1 MKALWTA
8 LSIFAV
14 ANLIATASFVGWLVN
29 ADRLDSDRAK
39 RVREIFTTTISDEKA
54 AADQQLVAL
63 EDKKKAEEAAEKEK
77 LPPLTAAEQL
87 AARLE
92 ATELDRQ
99 RAERMKRE
107 VQDLRTALAN
117 ERDRMDAEWKKL
129 RETRKA
135 HEEEVALNERIVGSE
150 QFRKTLTV
158 LTKLEPKETKN
169 ILVQMLNGAG
179 TTPVTADA
187 DSGLADSASSP
198 SGLPQVLAYLDAM
211 EDKTRTAIMS
221 EFARDDAGLA
231 ARLLEALRIRGTFAA
246 ASQSAP

>member
-1 MKALWTA
+1 
-8 LSIFAV
+8 
-14 ANLIATASFVGWLVN
+14 
-29 ADRLDSDRAK
+29 
-39 RVREIFTTTISDEKA
+39 
-54 AADQQLVAL
+54 LVAL
-63 EDKKKAEEAAEKEK
+63 ENEKKVAEAAEKEK

-179 TTPVTADA
+179 TTPVAADDMSSADA
-187 DSGLADSASSP
+187 SASTT
-198 SGLPQVLAYLDAM
+198 GLLQVLAYLDAT

-221 EFARDDAGLA
+221 EFAREDPGLA

-246 ASQSAP
+246 ASPSAP

>member
-39 RVREIFTTTISDEKA
+39 RVREIFTTTITEEKVA
-54 AADQQLVAL
+54 AEQQLVAL
-63 EDKKKAEEAAEKEK
+63 ENEKKVAEAAEKEK

-179 TTPVTADA
+179 TTPVAADDMSSPDA
-187 DSGLADSASSP
+187 SASTT
-198 SGLPQVLAYLDAM
+198 GLPQVLAYLDAM

-221 EFARDDAGLA
+221 EFAREDPGLA

-246 ASQSAP
+246 ASPSAP